1 MAGKNAGNDGQ
12 AREYFEK
19 AISLGLKLGL
29 IRLRRATSGFV
40 LNFAVTG
47 RRDKL
52 GLFLRGVGGRFSSY
66 FFIRT
71 EVMFI

>member
-29 IRLRRATSGFV
+29 IGFV
-40 LNFAVTG
+40 FCESGEAEI
-47 RRDKL
+47 
-52 GLFLRGVGGRFSSY
+52 
-66 FFIRT
+66 FISLCINST
-71 EVMFI
+71 YVHFWPFCNWL

>member
-29 IRLRRATSGFV
+29 IGFV
-40 LNFAVTG
+40 LRFAS
-47 RRDKL
+47 R
-52 GLFLRGVGGRFSSY
+52 
-66 FFIRT
+66 
-71 EVMFI
+71 